1 MKTLRYCVTNALV
14 LLVGCLLFAQDGA
27 MLAGPTGAANGDWPV
42 YAADLRSTK
51 YSTLDLINPTN
62 VRDLRIVWR
71 WKSPDID
78 IVKQNPSLHLNLFE
92 ATPLAIDGVLYV
104 ITNLHQ
110 IAAIDAATG
119 TTRWLYDPGVYRLG
133 TPERTG
139 SGEHA
144 PRSPRHPPQAV
155 AQLVPEP
162 DVRAAGE
169 VPRGVERHHLRER
182 PREVRRDAGHEQV
195 ALERAL
201 VGDAD
206 LAAREVAK
214 AAVDELRAPAAGAER
229 EVVLFDQRNTEPTSH
244 GVESDTDTGDSA
256 ADDQDVNRI
265 AVRQLLELTSTPVCI
280 ES

>member
-119 TTRWLYDPGVYRLG
+119 TTR
-133 TPERTG
+133 
-139 SGEHA
+139 
-144 PRSPRHPPQAV
+144 
-155 AQLVPEP
+155 
-162 DVRAAGE
+162 
-169 VPRGVERHHLRER
+169 
-182 PREVRRDAGHEQV
+182 
-195 ALERAL
+195 
-201 VGDAD
+201 
-206 LAAREVAK
+206 
-214 AAVDELRAPAAGAER
+214 
-229 EVVLFDQRNTEPTSH
+229 
-244 GVESDTDTGDSA
+244 
-256 ADDQDVNRI
+256 
-265 AVRQLLELTSTPVCI
+265 
-280 ES
+280 